1 MDGTINKRFP
11 PAWKDPLELSG
22 TFFRYLVEEGRDL
35 NQHRE
40 LLRELVR
47 KYGADWVWEN
57 RSRL

>member
-1 MDGTINKRFP
+1 MDATINKRFP
-11 PAWKDPLELSG
+11 SAWKDPLELSG
-22 TFFRYLVEEGRDL
+22 NFFRYLVEEGRDL

>member
-1 MDGTINKRFP
+1 MDATLNKRFP
-11 PAWKDPLELSG
+11 AAWKDPLELSG
-22 TFFRYLVEEGRDL
+22 NFFRYLVEEGRDL